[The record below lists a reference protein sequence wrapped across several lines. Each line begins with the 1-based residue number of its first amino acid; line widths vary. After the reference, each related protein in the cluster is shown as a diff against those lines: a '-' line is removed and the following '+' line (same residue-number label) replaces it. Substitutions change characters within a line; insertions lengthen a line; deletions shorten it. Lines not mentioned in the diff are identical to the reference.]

1 MMLEVLFARA
11 AQRTAFLR
19 MCLCGL
25 AVGAAL
31 HISRGLH
38 RRKRWLGWVWDVCCC
53 AATAVAFGVV
63 TLLSE
68 GGVRAYGLLGLAV
81 GAALYGA
88 GIGPVLEAAGR
99 FGRKRFAKKSEK
111 QAGKSEG
118 TENVK

>member
-1 MMLEVLFARA
+1 MLEVLFARA

-31 HISRGLH
+31 HVSRGLH

-53 AATAVAFGVV
+53 CAAAAAFGVV

-88 GIGPVLEAAGR
+88 GLGPVLAAAGQAV
-99 FGRKRFAKKSEK
+99 RKRFAKKSAE
-111 QAGKSEG
+111 QAGKTGE
-118 TENVK
+118 TENIK